1 MFNTNILLGKVYIS
15 GKSLNRLSAV
25 IGRYIRPPK
34 TAATGN
40 PASTSASAAGNASQK
55 RGSWQVDS
63 SSWEFLGLEKEEE
76 EEEEGEEA
84 EKHESSDNPPA
95 SSSTST
101 ATSTTTSV
109 SSSASSRQAV
119 APTEDEVRYENL
131 KSAAACNAEDS
142 GVDQVFC
149 PFSDSETCSL
159 PKRILP

>member
-1 MFNTNILLGKVYIS
+1 MFNTNLLLGKVYIS

-40 PASTSASAAGNASQK
+40 SASTSASAAGNASQK

-76 EEEEGEEA
+76 EEEEA
-84 EKHESSDNPPA
+84 EKQESSDNPPA

-109 SSSASSRQAV
+109 SSSSASSRQAV

-142 GVDQVFC
+142 GVDQVF
-149 PFSDSETCSL
+149 
-159 PKRILP
+159 

>member
-1 MFNTNILLGKVYIS
+1 M
-15 GKSLNRLSAV
+15 SAV

-40 PASTSASAAGNASQK
+40 SASTSASAAGNAAQK

-76 EEEEGEEA
+76 EEEEA
-84 EKHESSDNPPA
+84 EKQESSDHPPA

-142 GVDQVFC
+142 GVDQVF
-149 PFSDSETCSL
+149 
-159 PKRILP
+159 

>member
-40 PASTSASAAGNASQK
+40 SASTSASAAGNASQK

-76 EEEEGEEA
+76 EEEEEEA
-84 EKHESSDNPPA
+84 GKQESSDNPPA

-142 GVDQVFC
+142 GVDQVF
-149 PFSDSETCSL
+149 
-159 PKRILP
+159 

>member
-1 MFNTNILLGKVYIS
+1 M
-15 GKSLNRLSAV
+15 SAV

-40 PASTSASAAGNASQK
+40 SASTSASAAGNASQK

-76 EEEEGEEA
+76 EEEEA
-84 EKHESSDNPPA
+84 EKQESSDNPPA

-109 SSSASSRQAV
+109 SSSSASSRQAV

-142 GVDQVFC
+142 GVDQVF
-149 PFSDSETCSL
+149 
-159 PKRILP
+159 

>member
-40 PASTSASAAGNASQK
+40 SASTSASAAGNASQK

-76 EEEEGEEA
+76 EEEEA
-84 EKHESSDNPPA
+84 EKQESSDNPPA

-109 SSSASSRQAV
+109 SSSSSASSRQAV

-142 GVDQVFC
+142 GVDQVF
-149 PFSDSETCSL
+149 
-159 PKRILP
+159 